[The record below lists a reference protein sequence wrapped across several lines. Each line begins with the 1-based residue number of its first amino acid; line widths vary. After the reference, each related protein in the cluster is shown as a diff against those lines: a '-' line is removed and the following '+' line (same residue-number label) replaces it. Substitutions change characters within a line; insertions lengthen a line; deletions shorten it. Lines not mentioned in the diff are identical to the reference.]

1 MRRRISWNTYTA
13 RINET
18 KDFLKYLWLK
28 NQKHF
33 WYPFQLGQCIK
44 IYKKSYKKMNHF
56 IMYYQWVPFRRW
68 TNSEPASSGQ
78 TVTYQEDSGEED
90 DQDFA
95 NSRKHYISIK

>member
-1 MRRRISWNTYTA
+1 
-13 RINET
+13 
-18 KDFLKYLWLK
+18 
-28 NQKHF
+28 
-33 WYPFQLGQCIK
+33 
-44 IYKKSYKKMNHF
+44 MNHF

-90 DQDFA
+90 DQDVA